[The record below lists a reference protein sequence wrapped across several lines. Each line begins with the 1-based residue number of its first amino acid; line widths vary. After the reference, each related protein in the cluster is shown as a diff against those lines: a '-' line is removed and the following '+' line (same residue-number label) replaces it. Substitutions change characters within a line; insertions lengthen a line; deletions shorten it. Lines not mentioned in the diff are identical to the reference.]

1 MSNLSTDH
9 LLHSIT
15 QDHPSFLVQQILV
28 KGKAAGI
35 MHVIVS
41 LYRLILRDPWLPC
54 AALSL
59 PSVVHT
65 QRLLPY
71 ILLFD
76 CIE

>member
-1 MSNLSTDH
+1 
-9 LLHSIT
+9 
-15 QDHPSFLVQQILV
+15 VQQILV
-28 KGKAAGI
+28 KGSAAGI